1 MYKIKKFLY
10 KIHYERRTKPLRK
23 NDDLFN
29 YTLREL
35 EKKGQL
41 ELSLHFQRQRML
53 EQYNQ
58 KKELERMKQ
67 EIVNE
72 VLSRISIMFSTGEAM
87 NKIKGLN
94 EAIEQLTK

>member
-1 MYKIKKFLY
+1 M
-10 KIHYERRTKPLRK
+10 RK
-23 NDDLFN
+23 NDDIFT

-35 EKKGQL
+35 EKKGQM
-41 ELSLHFQRQRML
+41 ELALHFQHQRML

-58 KKELERMKQ
+58 QKELERMKL